1 MEEMAENITVS
12 TAPADSRFPTTNQAK
27 HCFTRYN
34 EYYKCIGEK
43 GEDAEACVKYAK
55 AFRSICPTDWVNKFE
70 EQREEGTWPGK
81 Y

>member
-1 MEEMAENITVS
+1 MPVPCLLSAFLHRLTWLLRRLLLTS
-12 TAPADSRFPTTNQAK
+12 A
-27 HCFTRYN
+27 

>member
-1 MEEMAENITVS
+1 MPVPCPLSAFLHRLTWLLRRLLLTS
-12 TAPADSRFPTTNQAK
+12 A
-27 HCFTRYN
+27 